1 MIVSPSEPF
10 KLIFSL
16 YEHEFLGF
24 LVESYVAQLNAKGQI
39 TYQTQNISSVNFK
52 DFKAQ
57 LEKGDEDLVKWTD
70 AIQQDEILKKFNNK
84 KLSAQDFFSRIFNE
98 EKGDKLLKGTILSYI
113 ENYKREIFMHLK
125 NKPVFVMGNDGIP
138 TWKEIEVIQE
148 PARAYFHFEKQ
159 EDQTI
164 YYPIIKCGEEKIKF
178 QFKNAYIVNDLPAA
192 LLVEGKLYLFDKY
205 ADGKKLKPFLNKPNI
220 VIPKKIIYHIAR

>member
-125 NKPVFVMGNDGIP
+125 K
-138 TWKEIEVIQE
+138 
-148 PARAYFHFEKQ
+148 
-159 EDQTI
+159 
-164 YYPIIKCGEEKIKF
+164 
-178 QFKNAYIVNDLPAA
+178 
-192 LLVEGKLYLFDKY
+192 
-205 ADGKKLKPFLNKPNI
+205 
-220 VIPKKIIYHIAR
+220 